1 MKHKTLALFGVLL
14 LGFALAACGGSDEPS
29 ATNTPRPTATVASLE
44 PVTVDPVEVD
54 ITADPGTFSLSL
66 TGFAD
71 VTIENNTRGRDVSDN
86 NEHILQM
93 VDPFTG
99 SQGTG
104 IRIYFPHD
112 FEPGSYAL
120 VTFNPIYEAGRYA
133 ARVEYGGNYF
143 FSTPEGVLTISSY
156 ENGLIS
162 GSFKLTAPA
171 QANRNNVIEIEGAF
185 TDLALAER

>member
-1 MKHKTLALFGVLL
+1 MKHKILRLFGILL
-14 LGFALAACGGSDEPS
+14 LSLALAACGSDDEPS
-29 ATNTPRPTATVASLE
+29 ATNTPRPTATAVSIE
-44 PVTVDPVEVD
+44 PVTVDPVEVSV
-54 ITADPGTFSLSL
+54 TADPGTFSLSL
-66 TGFAD
+66 TGYVD
-71 VTIENNTRGRDVSDN
+71 ITIENNTRGRDVSDN

-104 IRIYFPHD
+104 IRLYFPHN

-120 VTFNPIYEAGRYA
+120 ITFNPVYAAGRYA

-143 FSTPEGVLTISSY
+143 FSTPTGVLTISSY

-171 QANRNNVIEIEGAF
+171 QANPNNVIEIEGAF